1 MLAKWPLTMLQGAY
15 KQAKPPAFIAPQT
28 PVLSGDSLIGS
39 GWIHQV
45 KHDGFRIKEFHWV
58 A

>member
-15 KQAKPPAFIAPQT
+15 KQAKPPAFIAP
-28 PVLSGDSLIGS
+28 PPCALGESLIGS
-39 GWIHQV
+39 GWIHEV
-45 KHDGFRIKEFHWV
+45 KHDGFRIREFHWV